1 MLLPAYEAI
10 LFYEDKLRHKRAVY
24 IEEGN
29 GLVEKVRYMI
39 SDAARMVA
47 LEQHVLRYW
56 EDELQLDIP
65 RNEMGHRYYTDDNI
79 KELMRIKE
87 LRSQG
92 YQLKAIRMY
101 LKKEKQIAERE
112 KKEANPIQDIDGFV
126 TLTTG
131 KELGLGEEELPPK
144 ELTRQEEGDVTTKAE
159 AKIKLEQF
167 RVLMT
172 EIVAQAMRE
181 NNYILTTHVE
191 ERILKEMNYLMQE
204 HYQMEEDYYKK
215 LDEAIRGGI
224 KKRRE
229 QKKKIFT
236 KKRTPS

>member
-1 MLLPAYEAI
+1 META
-10 LFYEDKLRHKRAVY
+10 
-24 IEEGN
+24 
-29 GLVEKVRYMI
+29 RYMI

-65 RNEMGHRYYTDDNI
+65 RNEMGHRYYTDENI

-101 LKKEKQIAERE
+101 LKKEKQMRG
-112 KKEANPIQDIDGFV
+112 KEAKDGFV
-126 TLTTG
+126 TITSG
-131 KELGLGEEELPPK
+131 KELGLLSDDEK
-144 ELTRQEEGDVTTKAE
+144 RQALESCKDDMTQNESSN
-159 AKIKLEQF
+159 IKMEQF
-167 RVLMT
+167 KAIMT
-172 EIVAQAMRE
+172 EIVGQAMRD
-181 NNYILTTHVE
+181 NNELLTTHVE

-215 LDEAIRGGI
+215 LDEAIRGSI
-224 KKRRE
+224 KKKRE
-229 QKKKIFT
+229 ERKKMFT
-236 KKRTPS
+236 KKRTP

>member
-1 MLLPAYEAI
+1 M
-10 LFYEDKLRHKRAVY
+10 
-24 IEEGN
+24 
-29 GLVEKVRYMI
+29 EKVRYMI

-101 LKKEKQIAERE
+101 LKKEKQIAEKEKRE
-112 KKEANPIQDIDGFV
+112 SADIQDIDGFV

-131 KELGLGEEELPPK
+131 KELGLGQEMTPGQDL
-144 ELTRQEEGDVTTKAE
+144 LNQEEKQVSSQPD

-172 EIVAQAMRE
+172 EIVAQAMRD
-181 NNYILTTHVE
+181 NNDILTTHVE

-224 KKRRE
+224 RKRRE
-229 QKKKIFT
+229 QKKKVFT
-236 KKRTPS
+236 KKRTPL

>member
-1 MLLPAYEAI
+1 M
-10 LFYEDKLRHKRAVY
+10 
-24 IEEGN
+24 
-29 GLVEKVRYMI
+29 EKVRYMI

-79 KELMRIKE
+79 KELMRIKD

-112 KKEANPIQDIDGFV
+112 KKESAGIRDIDGFV

-131 KELGLGEEELPPK
+131 KELGLGDEEIP
-144 ELTRQEEGDVTTKAE
+144 RQELAQQDEGEVTPKPD

-167 RVLMT
+167 RMLMT
-172 EIVAQAMRE
+172 EIVAQAMRD
-181 NNYILTTHVE
+181 NNDLLTTHVE

-224 KKRRE
+224 RKKRE
-229 QKKKIFT
+229 
-236 KKRTPS
+236 KRAESSR